1 MSPTPR
7 DQTKVLL
14 QRGVTVPFDQLPP
27 RAIAL
32 DGYVQ
37 GPAIDPQ
44 HQRYS
49 FDHHGGCIRHATLA
63 SCEMALDAVDVGLD
77 PTGMLL
83 CLNDLDADSV
93 LSAWIL
99 LRPAAAAEP
108 RVASAIRA
116 LGRLDA
122 LGPASRGPG
131 LVPALRWALQPLLV
145 ADLAGTVRT
154 LDDTAYRGLLDECLE
169 RLDRWWAAGGP
180 HDDPRFPPP
189 PSPPDP
195 PLEILHRGVGWVL
208 ARTAVG
214 LSGFR
219 QLYRQGLHAAVV
231 AKPLPDGTTEYTLGK
246 ASEFVTGFDV
256 PRLLQRLAAAERR
269 ANPAQDPRHTWGG
282 GSTIGGSPRNPDGSS
297 SCLSGEQVVVV
308 IEEALE
314 GAPGPVA

>member
-1 MSPTPR
+1 MSPAAR

-27 RAIAL
+27 RTIAL

-108 RVASAIRA
+108 RVTSAIRA

-131 LVPALRWALQPLLV
+131 LVPALRWALQPLLQ
-145 ADLAGTVRT
+145 AELAGTVRT
-154 LDDTAYRGLLDECLE
+154 LDDTAYRGLLDQCLE

-189 PSPPDP
+189 PPPPDP
-195 PLEILHRGVGWVL
+195 PLKILHQGAGWVL

-219 QLYRQGLHAAVV
+219 QLYQRGLRAAVL
-231 AKPLPDGTTEYTLGK
+231 ARPLPDGTTEYTLGK

-256 PRLLQRLAAAERR
+256 PRLLQRLALAELRQ
-269 ANPAQDPRHTWGG
+269 NPSQDPGHTWGG

-297 SCLSGEQVVVV
+297 SRLSWEQVVAV
-308 IEEALE
+308 IEEALGE
-314 GAPGPVA
+314 TPDPAR